1 MELKLTPEE
10 VGKIVLEWAE
20 SLNDEVMF
28 LKAKFNH
35 VEFDASGYGHF
46 TGAVLIYDEPK
57 EGEIDGE

>member
-35 VEFDASGYGHF
+35 VEFDASGYGRF
-46 TGAVLIYDEPK
+46 QGATLSHDEPM
-57 EGEIDGE
+57 GEKDGE

>member
-10 VGKIVLEWAE
+10 VGQIVLAWAE

-35 VEFDASGYGHF
+35 VEFDASGYGRF
-46 TGAVLIYDEPK
+46 TGAVLTYEEPK
-57 EGEIDGE
+57 EGGEDE